1 MGRLFSNPT
10 ALSDLRLGVVAL
22 RRKVWYPVFGAAS
35 KRQAVGPSIP
45 EGTSCPPPVRGGGAM
60 VTYSDLFQFCLV
72 VIGIIGLVL
81 QITKKK

>member
-1 MGRLFSNPT
+1 M
-10 ALSDLRLGVVAL
+10 VAL
-22 RRKVWYPVFGAAS
+22 RRKVWYPVFGVAS
-35 KRQAVGPSIP
+35 KRQAVGLSIP
-45 EGTSCPPPVRGGGAM
+45 EGTSCPLQREGVVLV